1 MMPITSSLVPTLPM
15 HNQRRQRGI
24 SLVVVLLI
32 LVVVSILGVGGAQI
46 ALMAERGSRNDRDMQ
61 VAWQAAEAALVD
73 AELDLTTPSS
83 GGSSPA
89 RGGVFGMIF
98 AGTPPKMVQAEKVD
112 ISNFVAACGDKT
124 AVNGAGQSTSGLCAL
139 PALVNAKPSWLTVD
153 FTATGNAART
163 VEFGT
168 FTGRSFAA
176 GAQGAQPVRA
186 PRYVIEAIQD
196 QGAASRDK
204 TAPEVNYVYRVTGMG
219 FGPREDIQ
227 AVLQMIYRN

>member
-1 MMPITSSLVPTLPM
+1 M
-15 HNQRRQRGI
+15 
-24 SLVVVLLI
+24 VLLI

-73 AELDLTTPSS
+73 AELDLTTPAANA
-83 GGSSPA
+83 SSPA
-89 RGGVFGMIF
+89 RGGVFGMII
-98 AGTPPKMVQAEKVD
+98 AGTPPKNVQVEKVD
-112 ISNFVAACGDKT
+112 STIFVATCGDKT
-124 AVNGAGQSTSGLCAL
+124 AVNGAGQSTWGLCAL
-139 PALVNAKPSWLTVD
+139 PVVKTDKPAWLSVD
-153 FTATGNAART
+153 FTATGNAAKA

-176 GAQGAQPVRA
+176 GALGAQPVRA
-186 PRYVIEAIQD
+186 PRYVIEAIKEI
-196 QGAASRDK
+196 GGTSRDK
-204 TAPEVNYVYRVTGMG
+204 TLAEVNYVYRVTGMG